1 MSDAE
6 KAREHRL
13 RRAAQRE
20 GLLLAKSQGRASRD
34 SRAYEF
40 GSYMLVDTATN
51 TLVPGDQETSY
62 DNNGEGFIN
71 GALS

>member
-1 MSDAE
+1 
-6 KAREHRL
+6 
-13 RRAAQRE
+13 
-20 GLLLAKSQGRASRD
+20 
-34 SRAYEF
+34 
-40 GSYMLVDTATN
+40 MLVDTATN